1 MRFTTRGGL
10 ALSSVLLS
18 GIFAAAISAAPAQA
32 QEFYKGK
39 ELTLII
45 GSDAGAGYDAY
56 GRLVGK
62 HLVDHL
68 PGKPVFVARNMPGAG
83 GRRGFSYIYNV
94 AAKDGTVI
102 GTTLRSVPIDPILR
116 SNETFDFDATKINWL
131 GSANNEVSLCLVWH
145 TAPAHTI
152 EEARKTELQFG
163 STGPSSNET
172 LQAILLNA
180 VLGTKIRVVHGYK
193 SSSEVMLAA
202 ERGEM
207 HGRCGFGWDSVVS
220 RYKEVYDQK
229 KLILLVQL
237 GLNKHPDIPDV
248 PFIMDLVKT
257 PEDRQIVELFVGP
270 NEMGRPFYAPPDIPK
285 ERVAELRAAFDATMT
300 DKAMLADATKTNMA
314 IAPMTGQAVEALM
327 LRMYKTPEPVRKRT
341 IALIEEG
348 SGSANAPPK

>member
-1 MRFTTRGGL
+1 MRATTGTAWGVLGL
-10 ALSSVLLS
+10 TAAL
-18 GIFAAAISAAPAQA
+18 IAAAPSQA

-39 ELTLII
+39 ELVMII

-62 HLVDHL
+62 HFVDHL

-94 AAKDGTVI
+94 AAKDGSVI
-102 GTTLRSVPIDPILR
+102 GPTLRTVPIDPILR
-116 SNETFDFDATKINWL
+116 SNETFDFDSTKINWL
-131 GSANNEVSLCLVWH
+131 GSANNEVSTCLVWH
-145 TAPAHTI
+145 TAPAKTI
-152 EEARKTELQFG
+152 EAARNTELLFG

-172 LQAILLNA
+172 LQALLLNA

-229 KLILLVQL
+229 KLMVLVQL

-248 PFIMDLVKT
+248 PYIMDLVKT

-270 NEMGRPFYAPPDIPK
+270 NEMGRPFFAPPDVPR
-285 ERVAELRAAFDATMT
+285 ERVAELRAAFDATMK
-300 DKAMLADATKTNMA
+300 DKALLDAAEKANMA
-314 IAPMTGQAVEALM
+314 ISPITGEAVAELM
-327 LRMYKTPEPVRKRT
+327 ARMYKTPEPVRKRT
-341 IALIEEG
+341 VALIEEG
-348 SGSANAPPK
+348 TASASAAAK

>member
-1 MRFTTRGGL
+1 VQITPGAFVLR
-10 ALSSVLLS
+10 SV
-18 GIFAAAISAAPAQA
+18 IAAAALAAWTGAA
-32 QEFYKGK
+32 DADEFYKGK

-62 HLVDHL
+62 YLVDHL
-68 PGKPVFVARNMPGAG
+68 AGKPIFVARNMPGAG
-83 GRRGFSYIYNV
+83 GRRGLSYIYNV

-102 GTTLRSVPIDPILR
+102 GTTLRTVPIDPILR
-116 SNETFDFDATKINWL
+116 SNETFDFDATKIGWL
-131 GSANNEVSLCLVWH
+131 GSANNEVSTCLVWH

-152 EEARKTELQFG
+152 EQARTTELTFG

-172 LQAILLNA
+172 LQAVLLNA
-180 VLGTKIRVVHGYK
+180 VLGTRIRVVHGYK

-207 HGRCGFGWDSVVS
+207 DGRCGFGWDSVVS

-229 KLILLVQL
+229 KLIILVQL
-237 GLNKHPDIPDV
+237 GLNKHPDIPEV

-270 NEMGRPFYAPPDIPK
+270 NEMGRPFFAPPDLPAG
-285 ERVAELRAAFDATMT
+285 RLAELRAAFDAAMT
-300 DKAMLADATKTNMA
+300 DKAMLEAASKANMA
-314 IAPMTGQAVEALM
+314 ISAMTGQQVEALM
-327 LRMYKTPEPVRKRT
+327 LRMYQTPDAVRKRT
-341 IALIEEG
+341 VALIEEG
-348 SGSANAPPK
+348 SAGTAMK